1 MKPYRILG
9 GHSKKIDT
17 LFGCTIPGWYRLI
30 VLEKPAQLF
39 GRLTAAVRLVDIAAA
54 SITPCAYLC
63 VMVHQNLNLI
73 CTAEAARLL
82 PAAWLLAV

>member
-1 MKPYRILG
+1 MLI
-9 GHSKKIDT
+9 T
-17 LFGCTIPGWYRLI
+17 LFAWTIPGWYGLI

-39 GRLTAAVRLVDIAAA
+39 GRLTAAVRLVDIEQLAAA
-54 SITPCAYLC
+54 STTPCAYVC